1 METSSP
7 SDWRAGLRTV
17 IFALLAVAVILSM
30 VASRQ
35 VPFAERIEPRKA
47 ELLVRGGNTFMD
59 VSYLLLDAG
68 WSSEE
73 IEPLL
78 HRAREFYQAS
88 LKADPSSLKAVL
100 SLALVLHMLDYK
112 SEAIPLVPKLYEG
125 MHTESL
131 RVQLSAVS
139 SLLISEKASLSA
151 LENAHDSL
159 MGRGP
164 GMLFLALG
172 YEETGDHEQAL
183 QILDA
188 AARQAQPLRRALFTA
203 VIVNGAIV
211 LCGIVFLARTLVFGR
226 RSHPETKPLDPPS
239 WSLKE
244 ATEALILWVFLGVV
258 LTSAAKAVLSEG
270 REGPVWMLL
279 LPSFL
284 AAGLAIVWV
293 WGATGCRS
301 GFGWIRSQLLRHFA
315 VGVSATGLAVLP
327 ILWIYSLFQNVLGQS
342 PADDPV
348 LPLLIMPDTIWAKA
362 LLIVLVG
369 GLAPAFEET
378 LFRGILY
385 RGLRIRWPFLPAAAM
400 SAALFAIAHVH
411 LAGFTAYAILGFLFA
426 YLFER
431 TNSLVTPWAAHAA
444 FNTFNLVVLFVI
456 FG

>member
-1 METSSP
+1 VEISSQ

-47 ELLVRGGNTFMD
+47 ELLVRGGNTFTD
-59 VSYLLLDAG
+59 ASYLLLDAG

-88 LKADPSSLKAVL
+88 LEADPSSPRALL
-100 SLALVLHMLDYK
+100 SLALVLHMLGHK
-112 SEAIPLVPKLYEG
+112 AEAIPLALKVQEG
-125 MHTESL
+125 IHTESQ
-131 RVQLSAVS
+131 RRQLGAVA
-139 SLLISEKASLSA
+139 SLLISEKPSPSA
-151 LENAHDSL
+151 LENAHDHL

-164 GMLFLALG
+164 GMLFIALR
-172 YEETGDHEQAL
+172 YDESGDHEQAL
-183 QILDA
+183 RILEEA
-188 AARQAQPLRRALFTA
+188 AGQAQRVRKALFTA

-211 LCGIVFLARTLVFGR
+211 LCGIVFLTWRLLFGR
-226 RSHPETKPLDPPS
+226 RSSPETKPLGPPS

-244 ATEALILWVFLGVV
+244 ATEALILWVFLSVV
-258 LTSAAKAVLSEG
+258 LTSAAKAILTEG
-270 REGPVWMLL
+270 SEGPVRVLL

-293 WGATGCRS
+293 WVAAGCRS
-301 GFGWIRSQLLRHFA
+301 GFGWIRSQLLRNFV
-315 VGVSATGLAVLP
+315 VGVSTTGLAVLP
-327 ILWIYSLFQNVLGQS
+327 ILWMYSLFQEVLGQS

-362 LLIVLVG
+362 LLILLIG
-369 GLAPAFEET
+369 GVAPALEET

-385 RGLRIRWPFLPAAAM
+385 RGLRVRWSFLPAAAM
-400 SAALFAIAHVH
+400 SATLFAIAHVH

-444 FNTFNLVVLFVI
+444 FNTFNLIVLFVL